1 MIGGDIMITF
11 DPLRDYMQKQGKSI
25 YSLSRDKIVGGATLD
40 KIRADSQGVTLDTI
54 NRICNYLKC
63 KPSNIIAHKPDQP
76 GE

>member
-1 MIGGDIMITF
+1 MITF

-40 KIRADSQGVTLDTI
+40 KIRSDSQGVTLDTI

-63 KPSNIIAHKPDQP
+63 KPSNIIAHKPDPP